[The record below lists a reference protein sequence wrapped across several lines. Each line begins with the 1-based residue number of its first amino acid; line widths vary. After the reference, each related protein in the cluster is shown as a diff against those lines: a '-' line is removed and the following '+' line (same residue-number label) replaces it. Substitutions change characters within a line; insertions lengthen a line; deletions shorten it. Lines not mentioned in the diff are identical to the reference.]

1 MKSERETEAPLTPE
15 DVQKILSICSPRG
28 LLVGGQALAFWAD
41 HLQVERPANL
51 VSGVTAD
58 ADFIGDS
65 VLAKDLARRL
75 GWQIWIPALDDSTP
89 QTGKVTHRTKSGQV
103 KQVDF
108 LSGVVGLTTKDLVR
122 RAIEMEMPDIGHLRV
137 IHPIDVL
144 DSRIQNLHLLPE
156 KRTDAGIAQA
166 RLAVDVARAFI
177 RQEVATRDE
186 RAGLKLL
193 ERVADIA
200 SDIAAV
206 RVFLLYGIDPLKA
219 VPLEDFRTTS
229 SLHKVR
235 WPQIVAEVGKKR
247 ESLRKLSSQVKSLCT
262 VRKRL
267 DSFADGLAAVTGTH
281 KMKDTYPVSSAT
293 QSTTSHRESIMN
305 TILRRCAITACVF
318 AALGALEAAAQSGAT
333 PCSLLTPA
341 QVSAA
346 VGATAGNGEPIGT
359 TGCTWSWGR
368 PKTTLSLWNA
378 SKWGLGAT
386 AYLFKVYGVD
396 SPSDQLSIEKKLAA
410 DVLAILS
417 AK

>member
-1 MKSERETEAPLTPE
+1 MKSERDTEAPLTPE
-15 DVQKILSICSPRG
+15 EVHKILSICSPRG

-41 HLQVERPANL
+41 HLQVERPENL

-65 VLAKDLARRL
+65 VLAKDLAKHL

-89 QTGKVTHRTKSGQV
+89 QTGKVTHRTKSGKV

-108 LSGVVGLTTKDLVR
+108 LSGVVGLTTKDLAR
-122 RAIEMEMPDIGHLRV
+122 RAIELEMPEIGHLRV

-177 RQEVATRDE
+177 RREVATRDE

-200 SDIAAV
+200 SDIGAV
-206 RVFLLYGIDPLKA
+206 RVFLLYGIDPLKG

-229 SLHKVR
+229 ALHKVR
-235 WPQIVAEVGKKR
+235 WPQIVAEVGEKR
-247 ESLRKLSSQVKSLCT
+247 ASLRRLSSKST
-262 VRKRL
+262 R
-267 DSFADGLAAVTGTH
+267 
-281 KMKDTYPVSSAT
+281 
-293 QSTTSHRESIMN
+293 
-305 TILRRCAITACVF
+305 
-318 AALGALEAAAQSGAT
+318 
-333 PCSLLTPA
+333 
-341 QVSAA
+341 
-346 VGATAGNGEPIGT
+346 
-359 TGCTWSWGR
+359 
-368 PKTTLSLWNA
+368 
-378 SKWGLGAT
+378 
-386 AYLFKVYGVD
+386 
-396 SPSDQLSIEKKLAA
+396 
-410 DVLAILS
+410 S

>member
-1 MKSERETEAPLTPE
+1 MKSEREAEAPLTSE

-41 HLQVERPANL
+41 HLQVERPVTL

-58 ADFIGDS
+58 VDFIGDS
-65 VLAKDLARRL
+65 ALAKDLARRL
-75 GWQIWIPALDDSTP
+75 GWQIWIPALDHATP

-108 LSGVVGLTTKDLVR
+108 LSGVVGLTTKDLAR
-122 RAIEMEMPDIGHLRV
+122 RAIEMEVPNIGHLRV

-144 DSRIQNLHLLPE
+144 DSRIQNLHLLLE

-166 RLAVDVARAFI
+166 RLGVDVARAFI

-193 ERVADIA
+193 ERIADIA

-206 RVFLLYGIDPLKA
+206 RVFLLHGIDPLKA

-235 WPQIVAEVGKKR
+235 WPQIVAEVRGKR
-247 ESLRKLSSQVKSLCT
+247 ESLRKLSS
-262 VRKRL
+262 R
-267 DSFADGLAAVTGTH
+267 
-281 KMKDTYPVSSAT
+281 
-293 QSTTSHRESIMN
+293 STR
-305 TILRRCAITACVF
+305 
-318 AALGALEAAAQSGAT
+318 
-333 PCSLLTPA
+333 
-341 QVSAA
+341 
-346 VGATAGNGEPIGT
+346 
-359 TGCTWSWGR
+359 
-368 PKTTLSLWNA
+368 
-378 SKWGLGAT
+378 
-386 AYLFKVYGVD
+386 
-396 SPSDQLSIEKKLAA
+396 
-410 DVLAILS
+410 S

>member
-1 MKSERETEAPLTPE
+1 MKSERQTEAPLTPE

-41 HLQVERPANL
+41 HLQVERPLNL

-65 VLAKDLARRL
+65 VLAKDLAKRL
-75 GWQIWIPALDDSTP
+75 GWKIWIPALDDSTP

-122 RAIEMEMPDIGHLRV
+122 RAIDMQMPDIGRLRV

-156 KRTDAGIAQA
+156 KRTDAGIAQG

-193 ERVADIA
+193 ERVVDIA
-200 SDIAAV
+200 GDIAAV

-219 VPLEDFRTTS
+219 VPLEDFRTTPA
-229 SLHKVR
+229 LHKVR
-235 WPQIVAEVGKKR
+235 WPQVVVEVGEKR
-247 ESLRKLSSQVKSLCT
+247 ESMRKLSS
-262 VRKRL
+262 R
-267 DSFADGLAAVTGTH
+267 
-281 KMKDTYPVSSAT
+281 
-293 QSTTSHRESIMN
+293 STR
-305 TILRRCAITACVF
+305 
-318 AALGALEAAAQSGAT
+318 
-333 PCSLLTPA
+333 
-341 QVSAA
+341 
-346 VGATAGNGEPIGT
+346 
-359 TGCTWSWGR
+359 
-368 PKTTLSLWNA
+368 
-378 SKWGLGAT
+378 
-386 AYLFKVYGVD
+386 
-396 SPSDQLSIEKKLAA
+396 
-410 DVLAILS
+410 
-417 AK
+417 